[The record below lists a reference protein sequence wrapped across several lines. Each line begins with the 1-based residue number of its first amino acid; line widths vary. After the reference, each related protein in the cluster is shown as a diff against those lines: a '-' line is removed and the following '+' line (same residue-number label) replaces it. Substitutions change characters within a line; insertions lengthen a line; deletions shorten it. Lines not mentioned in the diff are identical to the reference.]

1 MKNINKWESLSIKDK
16 ADLMKLYIKNGINN
30 LEEIRSHY
38 NKFSTGGYTE
48 EEGKKEA
55 VVRTP
60 EDEKVSKL
68 TRSYYKEVNPLA
80 GYPGFWDALK
90 HGANVILQM
99 NYDKDSTAYPVT
111 DMVADATWRKRL
123 GLSYDEKY
131 LPSNEDGSVRLP
143 LDRELEIPIDT
154 NLLKSRINS
163 NLKLSKKY
171 EKEGRSRRKEIVD
184 WAINEDQAALDS
196 LRHTFKTGEPVV
208 LNEQAY
214 NSRALLK
221 DGILSMPGSSPL
233 NPLQNYTI
241 QYNKDKDVME
251 YRDVYDFNGF
261 DWIVPG
267 KSYKIKG
274 EIPLKKKFQDGGEKE
289 QSYKEYLEDLVGP
302 LSPKETFILSVYNNE
317 SNGNL
322 INKAKKLRTQEADK
336 YKIPYIKDKEIRLK
350 KGRFNTGK
358 ISTNLLDS
366 IYNAAQRTNTPLNIA
381 LGLAGR
387 ESTLGIGRGFKEGNS
402 VSGTDLYS
410 NWQQIQP
417 ILVGNKGAKK
427 EYDLINKY
435 NNYVLKGGEDLT
447 NEEYIY
453 LLNTAKKHKKELEV
467 TKPLQENPIDN
478 ALRYFISGKYNPGD
492 SKHTQMVIDDGN
504 LLLTEPAIIE
514 WLNTKK

>member
-1 MKNINKWESLSIKDK
+1 MKNISKWDSLSIKDK

-38 NKFSTGGYTE
+38 NKFATGGYT

-80 GYPGFWDALK
+80 GYPGFWDAVA
-90 HGANVILQM
+90 HGLNVFGRRYTDI
-99 NYDKDSTAYPVT
+99 DSTAYDVT

-143 LDRELEIPIDT
+143 KDRELEIPVDT
-154 NLLKSRINS
+154 NLLKRRINA
-163 NLKLSKKY
+163 NLKLSEKY
-171 EKEGRSRRKEIVD
+171 KNQGDSTKRKIVN
-184 WAINEDQAALDS
+184 WAIEEDKRGLDS
-196 LRHTFKTGEPVV
+196 LRHTYKTGEPVV
-208 LNEQAY
+208 INEQVY
-214 NSRALLK
+214 NTRSLFNN
-221 DGILSMPGSSPL
+221 GEISMPGSSPL

-261 DWIVPG
+261 DWVVPG
-267 KSYKIKG
+267 ESYKIKG
-274 EIPLKKKFQDGGEKE
+274 EIPLKKRFQNGGEKE
-289 QSYKEYLEDLVGP
+289 QSYKEYLENLVGP
-302 LSPKETFILSVYNNE
+302 LSPKEELILSVYNNE
-317 SNGNL
+317 ANGNL
-322 INKAKKLRTQEADK
+322 INKSKELRTQEANK
-336 YKIPYIKDKEIRLK
+336 YQIPYIKDKEIRLK

-366 IYNAAQRTNTPLNIA
+366 IYNAAQRTGTPLNIA

-387 ESTLGIGRGFKEGNS
+387 ESTLGIRRGFKEGNS

-435 NNYVLKGGEDLT
+435 NNYVIKGGEDLT

-453 LLNTAKKHKKELEV
+453 LLETAKKHKKELEA

-478 ALRYFISGKYNPGD
+478 ALKYFISGKYNPGD

-504 LLLTEPAIIE
+504 LLLTEPAIIN